1 MWKAQEGGGGENSLR
16 AAAVEALEDGR
27 LDIIAERPNLRVVE
41 HAFEK
46 AEEAFDARRRGGDDG
61 DLQENIVPGL
71 HRLVV
76 PQLVVG
82 VEDLLVGGAVEAL
95 AVEAL
100 GNRRDLRLHGADLL
114 GADEVEAREVS
125 SPISQSSS
133 SCFWL
138 RF

>member
-1 MWKAQEGGGGENSLR
+1 M
-16 AAAVEALEDGR
+16 
-27 LDIIAERPNLRVVE
+27 
-41 HAFEK
+41 
-46 AEEAFDARRRGGDDG
+46 
-61 DLQENIVPGL
+61 PGL

>member
-1 MWKAQEGGGGENSLR
+1 VWKAQEGGGGENSLR
-16 AAAVEALEDGR
+16 AAAVEAHEDGR

-95 AVEAL
+95 AV
-100 GNRRDLRLHGADLL
+100 
-114 GADEVEAREVS
+114 
-125 SPISQSSS
+125 
-133 SCFWL
+133 
-138 RF
+138 